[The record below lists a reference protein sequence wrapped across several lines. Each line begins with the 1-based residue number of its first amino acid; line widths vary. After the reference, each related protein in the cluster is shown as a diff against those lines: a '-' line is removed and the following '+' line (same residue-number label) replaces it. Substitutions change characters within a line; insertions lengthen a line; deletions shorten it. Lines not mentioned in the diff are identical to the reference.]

1 MCEKEPMY
9 TDTHSGQELLEELL
23 AVEKKQTR
31 SIRILMLANL
41 VLVIAV
47 LVMLGTV
54 IPRITSMVENA
65 ETSLAYVQDLAGRAE
80 ESLDGIDVMVGN
92 ANSVLTENA
101 NGMTEA
107 LDHFN
112 AVDFDGLNGA
122 IKDLSDAISPLAKFA
137 RMFGN

>member
-1 MCEKEPMY
+1 MNEKEKIS
-9 TDTHSGQELLEELL
+9 TGTRTERELL
-23 AVEKKQTR
+23 AELIQVEKRQTR

-41 VLVIAV
+41 VLVVAV
-47 LVMLGTV
+47 LVVLGTA
-54 IPRITSMVENA
+54 IPRITSMVEDA
-65 ETSLAYVQDLAGRAE
+65 ETSLAYVQNLAGRAE
-80 ESLDGIDVMVGN
+80 ESLDGIDVMVKN
-92 ANSVLTENA
+92 ANGVLVENA

-107 LDHFN
+107 LEHFN